1 MRLFKSQRS
10 PDVCWPLDDN
20 NAASDASTNSESDR
34 VDHSGSMVLD
44 LGSARNPI
52 RL

>member
-1 MRLFKSQRS
+1 MRLFRSQRS

-20 NAASDASTNSESDR
+20 NAASDASMNFESDPA
-34 VDHSGSMVLD
+34 DHSGSLVLD
-44 LGSARNPI
+44 LGSAKNPI